1 MTNNISNINNT
12 AHNKNLDK
20 TTFDEQPAYETRVSQ
35 AKKILQSFAPNDIK
49 VDTNTKFISLIES
62 VRALSPELQCK
73 VLDGLN
79 YAKNTLHNINQ
90 NSAIATKSSCQ
101 STESI
106 EKTITFNILDM
117 LDNLTMRQQNIMEAF
132 LRVFTSMYNASAKA
146 DASMSIVFEQLVH
159 LQSSETKNASWANFA
174 GALAGSAINATGA
187 VFMAGAELAKPAGKI
202 DDIAENQ
209 EQNTDKPDSQ
219 TRIKSKE
226 DMANAKARLAEIE
239 NQQKDLSNNK
249 NIEDNDKQEQ
259 SSKLQKEKESIT
271 NKIKDKEKINSHN
284 LRYGITSSI
293 SHTNNL
299 FQSIANPQRCPQ
311 INLIDR
317 EGMRVLYEK
326 QDTAGSELLPQAKD
340 PETTAQWIER
350 CLAGSE
356 PIPESLKI
364 QMACCLVATGEAAT
378 ISDGLARVNQAF

>member
-284 LRYGITSSI
+284 LRHGITSSI

-299 FQSIANPQRCPQ
+299 FQSIANLSQYGGTVAAEHTRAEKDLAEQAKNVMHSVMSSYLDQ
-311 INLIDR
+311 INRDVQGRDQALNLLQQIIQTIIDTDSAIVQGIR
-317 EGMRVLYEK
+317 
-326 QDTAGSELLPQAKD
+326 S
-340 PETTAQWIER
+340 
-350 CLAGSE
+350 
-356 PIPESLKI
+356 
-364 QMACCLVATGEAAT
+364 
-378 ISDGLARVNQAF
+378 

>member
-299 FQSIANPQRCPQ
+299 FQSIANLSQYGGTVAAEHTRAAKDLAEQAKNVMHSVMSSYLDQ
-311 INLIDR
+311 INRDVQGRDQALNLLQQIIQTIIDTDSAIVQGIR
-317 EGMRVLYEK
+317 
-326 QDTAGSELLPQAKD
+326 S
-340 PETTAQWIER
+340 
-350 CLAGSE
+350 
-356 PIPESLKI
+356 
-364 QMACCLVATGEAAT
+364 
-378 ISDGLARVNQAF
+378 

>member
-299 FQSIANPQRCPQ
+299 FQSIANLSQYGGTVAAEHTRAEKDLAEQAKNVMHSVMSSYLDQ
-311 INLIDR
+311 INRDVQGRDQALNLLQQIIQTIIDTDNAIVQGIR
-317 EGMRVLYEK
+317 
-326 QDTAGSELLPQAKD
+326 S
-340 PETTAQWIER
+340 
-350 CLAGSE
+350 
-356 PIPESLKI
+356 
-364 QMACCLVATGEAAT
+364 
-378 ISDGLARVNQAF
+378 

>member
-20 TTFDEQPAYETRVSQ
+20 TTFDEQPGYETRVSQ
-35 AKKILQSFAPNDIK
+35 AKKILQSFSSNDIK

-90 NSAIATKSSCQ
+90 NSAVATKSFCQ

-146 DASMSIVFEQLVH
+146 DASMSIVFEQLVK
-159 LQSSETKNASWANFA
+159 LQSDETKNASWANLT
-174 GALAGSAINATGA
+174 GAIVGSAINVTGA

-209 EQNTDKPDSQ
+209 EQNADKPDDQ
-219 TRIKSKE
+219 TRIRSKE
-226 DMANAKARLAEIE
+226 DMVNAKTRLAKIE
-239 NQQKDLSNNK
+239 EQQKELSK
-249 NIEDNDKQEQ
+249 NQDIEDNDKQEQ

-284 LRYGITSSI
+284 LKYGITSSI

-299 FQSIANPQRCPQ
+299 FQSIANLSQYGGTVAAEHTRAEKDLAEQAKNVMHSVMSSYLDQ
-311 INLIDR
+311 INRDVQGRDQALNLLQQIIQTIIDTDSAIVQGIR
-317 EGMRVLYEK
+317 
-326 QDTAGSELLPQAKD
+326 S
-340 PETTAQWIER
+340 
-350 CLAGSE
+350 
-356 PIPESLKI
+356 
-364 QMACCLVATGEAAT
+364 
-378 ISDGLARVNQAF
+378 

>member
-299 FQSIANPQRCPQ
+299 FQSIANLSQYGGTVAAEHTRAEKDLAEQAKNVMHSVMSSYLDQ
-311 INLIDR
+311 INRDVQGR
-317 EGMRVLYEK
+317 
-326 QDTAGSELLPQAKD
+326 
-340 PETTAQWIER
+340 
-350 CLAGSE
+350 
-356 PIPESLKI
+356 
-364 QMACCLVATGEAAT
+364 
-378 ISDGLARVNQAF
+378 NQALNLLQQIIQTIIDTDSAIVQGIRS

>member
-20 TTFDEQPAYETRVSQ
+20 TTFDEQPGYETRVSQ
-35 AKKILQSFAPNDIK
+35 AKKILQSFSSNDIK

-90 NSAIATKSSCQ
+90 NSAVATKSFCQ

-146 DASMSIVFEQLVH
+146 DASMSIVFEQLVK
-159 LQSSETKNASWANFA
+159 LQSDETKNASWANLT
-174 GALAGSAINATGA
+174 GAIVGSVINVTGA

-209 EQNTDKPDSQ
+209 EQNADKPDDQ
-219 TRIKSKE
+219 TRIRSKE
-226 DMANAKARLAEIE
+226 DMANAKTRLAKIE
-239 NQQKDLSNNK
+239 EQQKELSK
-249 NIEDNDKQEQ
+249 NQDIEDNDKQEQ
-259 SSKLQKEKESIT
+259 SSKLQKEKESIN

-284 LRYGITSSI
+284 LKYGITSSI

-299 FQSIANPQRCPQ
+299 FQSIANLSQYGGTVAAEHTRAEKDLAEQAKNVMHSVMSSYLDQ
-311 INLIDR
+311 INRDVQGRDQALNLLQQIIQTIIDTDSAIVQGIR
-317 EGMRVLYEK
+317 
-326 QDTAGSELLPQAKD
+326 
-340 PETTAQWIER
+340 
-350 CLAGSE
+350 
-356 PIPESLKI
+356 
-364 QMACCLVATGEAAT
+364 
-378 ISDGLARVNQAF
+378 

>member
-20 TTFDEQPAYETRVSQ
+20 TTFDEQPGYETRVSQ
-35 AKKILQSFAPNDIK
+35 AKKILQSFSSNDIK

-90 NSAIATKSSCQ
+90 NSAVATKSSCQ
-101 STESI
+101 SIESI

-146 DASMSIVFEQLVH
+146 DASMSIVFEQLVK
-159 LQSSETKNASWANFA
+159 LQSDETKNASWANLT
-174 GALAGSAINATGA
+174 GAIVGSVINVTGA

-209 EQNTDKPDSQ
+209 EQNADKPEDQ
-219 TRIKSKE
+219 TRIRSKE
-226 DMANAKARLAEIE
+226 DMANAKTRLAKIE
-239 NQQKDLSNNK
+239 EQQKELSK
-249 NIEDNDKQEQ
+249 NQDIEDNDKQEQ
-259 SSKLQKEKESIT
+259 SSKLQKEKEIIT

-284 LRYGITSSI
+284 LKYGITSSI

-299 FQSIANPQRCPQ
+299 FQSIANLSQYGGTVAAEHTRAEKDLAEQAKNVMHSVMSSYLDQ
-311 INLIDR
+311 INRDVQGRDQALNLLQQIIQTIIDTDSAIVQGIR
-317 EGMRVLYEK
+317 
-326 QDTAGSELLPQAKD
+326 S
-340 PETTAQWIER
+340 
-350 CLAGSE
+350 
-356 PIPESLKI
+356 
-364 QMACCLVATGEAAT
+364 
-378 ISDGLARVNQAF
+378 

>member
-20 TTFDEQPAYETRVSQ
+20 TTFDEQPGYETRVSQ
-35 AKKILQSFAPNDIK
+35 AKKILQSFSSNDIK

-90 NSAIATKSSCQ
+90 NSAVATKSSCQ

-159 LQSSETKNASWANFA
+159 LQSSETKNASWANLT
-174 GALAGSAINATGA
+174 GAIVGSAINVTGA

-209 EQNTDKPDSQ
+209 EQNAEKPEDQ
-219 TRIKSKE
+219 TRIRSKE
-226 DMANAKARLAEIE
+226 DMANAKTRLAKIE
-239 NQQKDLSNNK
+239 EQQKELSTNQD
-249 NIEDNDKQEQ
+249 IEDNDKQEQ

-284 LRYGITSSI
+284 LKYGITSSI

-299 FQSIANPQRCPQ
+299 FQSIANLSQYGGTVAAEHTRAEKDLAEQAKNVMHSVMSSYLDQ
-311 INLIDR
+311 INRDVQGRDQALNLLQQIIQTIIDTDSAIVQGIR
-317 EGMRVLYEK
+317 
-326 QDTAGSELLPQAKD
+326 S
-340 PETTAQWIER
+340 
-350 CLAGSE
+350 
-356 PIPESLKI
+356 
-364 QMACCLVATGEAAT
+364 
-378 ISDGLARVNQAF
+378 

>member
-49 VDTNTKFISLIES
+49 VDTTTKFISLIES

-299 FQSIANPQRCPQ
+299 FQSIANLSQYGGTVAAEHTRAEKDLAEQAKNVMHSVMSSYLDQ
-311 INLIDR
+311 INRDVQGRDQALNLLQQIIQTIIDTDSAIVQGIR
-317 EGMRVLYEK
+317 
-326 QDTAGSELLPQAKD
+326 S
-340 PETTAQWIER
+340 
-350 CLAGSE
+350 
-356 PIPESLKI
+356 
-364 QMACCLVATGEAAT
+364 
-378 ISDGLARVNQAF
+378 

>member
-299 FQSIANPQRCPQ
+299 FQSIANLSQYGGTVAAEHTRAEKDLAQQAKNVMHSVMSSYLDQ
-311 INLIDR
+311 INRDVQGRDQALNLLQQIIQTIIDTDSAIVQGIR
-317 EGMRVLYEK
+317 
-326 QDTAGSELLPQAKD
+326 S
-340 PETTAQWIER
+340 
-350 CLAGSE
+350 
-356 PIPESLKI
+356 
-364 QMACCLVATGEAAT
+364 
-378 ISDGLARVNQAF
+378 

>member
-259 SSKLQKEKESIT
+259 SSKLHKEKESIT

-299 FQSIANPQRCPQ
+299 FQSIANLSQYGGTVAAEHTRAEKDLAEQAKNVMHSVMSSYLDQ
-311 INLIDR
+311 INRDVQGRDQALNLLQQIIQTIIDTDSAIVQGIR
-317 EGMRVLYEK
+317 
-326 QDTAGSELLPQAKD
+326 S
-340 PETTAQWIER
+340 
-350 CLAGSE
+350 
-356 PIPESLKI
+356 
-364 QMACCLVATGEAAT
+364 
-378 ISDGLARVNQAF
+378 

>member
-239 NQQKDLSNNK
+239 KQQKDLSNNK

-299 FQSIANPQRCPQ
+299 FQSIANLSQYGGTVAAEHTRAEKDLAEQAKNVMHSVMSSYLDQ
-311 INLIDR
+311 INRDVQGRDQALNLLQQIIQTIIDTDSAIVQGIR
-317 EGMRVLYEK
+317 
-326 QDTAGSELLPQAKD
+326 S
-340 PETTAQWIER
+340 
-350 CLAGSE
+350 
-356 PIPESLKI
+356 
-364 QMACCLVATGEAAT
+364 
-378 ISDGLARVNQAF
+378 

>member
-1 MTNNISNINNT
+1 MPNNISNINNT

-101 STESI
+101 SAESK

-146 DASMSIVFEQLVH
+146 EASMSILFEELVQ
-159 LQSSETKNASWANFA
+159 LQSKETINSSWENLA
-174 GALAGSAINATGA
+174 GATTGA
-187 VFMAGAELAKPAGKI
+187 IVNVIGVGVVANAEYKKPAGKI
-202 DDIAENQ
+202 DGVTPNQ
-209 EQNTDKPDSQ
+209 EQETDTPENQQKLNSN
-219 TRIKSKE
+219 E
-226 DMANAKARLAEIE
+226 DVKKAKARLSEIKKDQSKLSKDTNIE
-239 NQQKDLSNNK
+239 N
-249 NIEDNDKQEQ
+249 ETKQEQ
-259 SSKLQKEKESIT
+259 FSKLEKEKDSI
-271 NKIKDKEKINSHN
+271 NKQITDKQHIDSHNKKFSRYSSLSNSH
-284 LRYGITSSI
+284 Y
-293 SHTNNL
+293 L
-299 FQSIANPQRCPQ
+299 FQAFGSTVQSSGTVAAEYTRAEKEVAEQAKNVLHSVMSSYLDQ
-311 INLIDR
+311 INRDVQGRDQALNLLQQIIQTIIDTDSAIVQGIR
-317 EGMRVLYEK
+317 
-326 QDTAGSELLPQAKD
+326 S
-340 PETTAQWIER
+340 
-350 CLAGSE
+350 
-356 PIPESLKI
+356 
-364 QMACCLVATGEAAT
+364 
-378 ISDGLARVNQAF
+378 

>member
-20 TTFDEQPAYETRVSQ
+20 TTFDEQPGYETRVSQ
-35 AKKILQSFAPNDIK
+35 AKKILQSFSSNDIK

-90 NSAIATKSSCQ
+90 NSAVATKSSCQ

-159 LQSSETKNASWANFA
+159 LQSSETKNASWANLT
-174 GALAGSAINATGA
+174 GAIVGSAINVTGA

-209 EQNTDKPDSQ
+209 EQNAEKPEDQ
-219 TRIKSKE
+219 TRIRSKE
-226 DMANAKARLAEIE
+226 DMANAKTRLAKIE
-239 NQQKDLSNNK
+239 EQQKELSKNQ

-284 LRYGITSSI
+284 LKYGITSSI

-299 FQSIANPQRCPQ
+299 FQSIANLSQYGGTVAAEHTRAEKDLAEQAKNVMHSVMSSYLDQ
-311 INLIDR
+311 INRDVQGRDQALNLLQQIIQTIIDTDSAIVQGIR
-317 EGMRVLYEK
+317 
-326 QDTAGSELLPQAKD
+326 S
-340 PETTAQWIER
+340 
-350 CLAGSE
+350 
-356 PIPESLKI
+356 
-364 QMACCLVATGEAAT
+364 
-378 ISDGLARVNQAF
+378 

>member
-117 LDNLTMRQQNIMEAF
+117 LNNLTMRQQNIMEAF

-299 FQSIANPQRCPQ
+299 FQSIANLSQYGGTVAAEHTRAEKDLAEQAKNVMHSVMSSYLDQ
-311 INLIDR
+311 INRDVQGRDQALNLLQQIIQTIIDTDSAIVQGIR
-317 EGMRVLYEK
+317 
-326 QDTAGSELLPQAKD
+326 S
-340 PETTAQWIER
+340 
-350 CLAGSE
+350 
-356 PIPESLKI
+356 
-364 QMACCLVATGEAAT
+364 
-378 ISDGLARVNQAF
+378 

>member
-1 MTNNISNINNT
+1 MTS
-12 AHNKNLDK
+12 LK
-20 TTFDEQPAYETRVSQ
+20 TSIKTITYLSDTGCLEIQGASLPAYETRVSQ

-299 FQSIANPQRCPQ
+299 FQSIANLSQYGGTVAAEHTRAEKDLAEQAKNVMHSVMSSYLDQ
-311 INLIDR
+311 INRDVQGRDQALNLLQQIIQTIIDTDSAIVQGIR
-317 EGMRVLYEK
+317 
-326 QDTAGSELLPQAKD
+326 S
-340 PETTAQWIER
+340 
-350 CLAGSE
+350 
-356 PIPESLKI
+356 
-364 QMACCLVATGEAAT
+364 
-378 ISDGLARVNQAF
+378 

>member
-239 NQQKDLSNNK
+239 NQQEDLSNNK

-299 FQSIANPQRCPQ
+299 FQSIANLSQYGGTVAAEHTRAEKDLAEQAKNVMHSVMSSYLDQ
-311 INLIDR
+311 INRDVQGRDQALNLLQQIIQTIIDTDSAIVQGIR
-317 EGMRVLYEK
+317 
-326 QDTAGSELLPQAKD
+326 S
-340 PETTAQWIER
+340 
-350 CLAGSE
+350 
-356 PIPESLKI
+356 
-364 QMACCLVATGEAAT
+364 
-378 ISDGLARVNQAF
+378 

>member
-146 DASMSIVFEQLVH
+146 DTSMSIVFEQLVH

-299 FQSIANPQRCPQ
+299 FQSIANLSQYGGTVAAEHTRAEKDLAEQAKNVMHSVMSSYLDQ
-311 INLIDR
+311 INRDVQGRDQALNLLQQIIQTIIDTDSAIVQGIR
-317 EGMRVLYEK
+317 
-326 QDTAGSELLPQAKD
+326 S
-340 PETTAQWIER
+340 
-350 CLAGSE
+350 
-356 PIPESLKI
+356 
-364 QMACCLVATGEAAT
+364 
-378 ISDGLARVNQAF
+378 

>member
-202 DDIAENQ
+202 DDISENQ

-299 FQSIANPQRCPQ
+299 FQSIANLSQYGGTVAAEHTRAEKDLAEQAKNVMHSVMSSYLDQ
-311 INLIDR
+311 INRDVQGRDQALNLLQQIIQTIIDTDSAIVQGIR
-317 EGMRVLYEK
+317 
-326 QDTAGSELLPQAKD
+326 S
-340 PETTAQWIER
+340 
-350 CLAGSE
+350 
-356 PIPESLKI
+356 
-364 QMACCLVATGEAAT
+364 
-378 ISDGLARVNQAF
+378 

>member
-12 AHNKNLDK
+12 VHNKNLDK

-117 LDNLTMRQQNIMEAF
+117 LDNLTMRQLNIMEAF

-159 LQSSETKNASWANFA
+159 LQSSETKNASWANLT
-174 GALAGSAINATGA
+174 GALAGSVINATGA

-209 EQNTDKPDSQ
+209 EQNTDKSDSP

-299 FQSIANPQRCPQ
+299 FQSIANLSQYGGTVAAEHTRAEKDLAEQAKNVMHSVMSSYLDQ
-311 INLIDR
+311 INRDVQGRDQALNLLQQIIQTIIDTDSAIVQGIR
-317 EGMRVLYEK
+317 
-326 QDTAGSELLPQAKD
+326 S
-340 PETTAQWIER
+340 
-350 CLAGSE
+350 
-356 PIPESLKI
+356 
-364 QMACCLVATGEAAT
+364 
-378 ISDGLARVNQAF
+378 

>member
-20 TTFDEQPAYETRVSQ
+20 TTFDEQTGYEARVSQ

-49 VDTNTKFISLIES
+49 VDINTKFISLIES

-132 LRVFTSMYNASAKA
+132 LRVFTSMYNASAKS
-146 DASMSIVFEQLVH
+146 DASMSIVFEQLVQ
-159 LQSSETKNASWANFA
+159 LQSSETKNASWANLT
-174 GALAGSAINATGA
+174 GAIVGSAINATGA
-187 VFMAGAELAKPAGKI
+187 VVMAGAEIAKPAGKI

-209 EQNTDKPDSQ
+209 EQNTDKPDDQ
-219 TRIKSKE
+219 PRLKSKE
-226 DMANAKARLAEIE
+226 GLANAKTRLAQIE
-239 NQQKDLSNNK
+239 TQQKELSTNQD
-249 NIEDNDKQEQ
+249 IEDNDKQEQ

-284 LRYGITSSI
+284 RRYSISSSI

-299 FQSIANPQRCPQ
+299 FQSIGNLSQYGGTVASEHTRAEKDLAEQAKNVMHSVMSSYLDQ
-311 INLIDR
+311 INRDVQGRDQALNLLQQIIQTIIDTDSAIVQGIR
-317 EGMRVLYEK
+317 
-326 QDTAGSELLPQAKD
+326 S
-340 PETTAQWIER
+340 
-350 CLAGSE
+350 
-356 PIPESLKI
+356 
-364 QMACCLVATGEAAT
+364 
-378 ISDGLARVNQAF
+378 

>member
-299 FQSIANPQRCPQ
+299 FQSIVNLSQYGGTVAAEHTRAEKDLAEQAKNVMHSVMSSYLDQ
-311 INLIDR
+311 INRDVQGRDQALNLLQQIIQTIIDTDSAIVQGIR
-317 EGMRVLYEK
+317 
-326 QDTAGSELLPQAKD
+326 S
-340 PETTAQWIER
+340 
-350 CLAGSE
+350 
-356 PIPESLKI
+356 
-364 QMACCLVATGEAAT
+364 
-378 ISDGLARVNQAF
+378 

>member
-132 LRVFTSMYNASAKA
+132 LRVFTSMYNASAKT

-299 FQSIANPQRCPQ
+299 FQSIANLSQYGGTVAAEHTRAEKDLAEQAKNVMHSVMSSYLDQ
-311 INLIDR
+311 INRDVQGRDQALNLLQQIIQTIIDTDSAIVQGIR
-317 EGMRVLYEK
+317 
-326 QDTAGSELLPQAKD
+326 S
-340 PETTAQWIER
+340 
-350 CLAGSE
+350 
-356 PIPESLKI
+356 
-364 QMACCLVATGEAAT
+364 
-378 ISDGLARVNQAF
+378 

>member
-187 VFMAGAELAKPAGKI
+187 VFMAGAKLAKPAGKI

-299 FQSIANPQRCPQ
+299 FQSIANLSQYGGTVAAEHTRAEKDLAEQAKNVMHSVMSSYLDQ
-311 INLIDR
+311 INRDVQGRDQALNLLQQIIQTIIDTDSAIVQGIR
-317 EGMRVLYEK
+317 
-326 QDTAGSELLPQAKD
+326 S
-340 PETTAQWIER
+340 
-350 CLAGSE
+350 
-356 PIPESLKI
+356 
-364 QMACCLVATGEAAT
+364 
-378 ISDGLARVNQAF
+378 

>member
-12 AHNKNLDK
+12 SHNKNLDK

-299 FQSIANPQRCPQ
+299 FQSIANLSQYGGTVAAEHTHAEKDIVEQAKNVMHSVMSSYLDQ
-311 INLIDR
+311 INRDVQGRDQALNLLQQIIQTIIDTDSAIVQGIR
-317 EGMRVLYEK
+317 
-326 QDTAGSELLPQAKD
+326 S
-340 PETTAQWIER
+340 
-350 CLAGSE
+350 
-356 PIPESLKI
+356 
-364 QMACCLVATGEAAT
+364 
-378 ISDGLARVNQAF
+378 

>member
-284 LRYGITSSI
+284 LRYVITSSI

-299 FQSIANPQRCPQ
+299 FQSIANLSQYGGTVAAEHTRAEKDLAEQAKNVMHSVMSSYLDQ
-311 INLIDR
+311 INRDVQGRDQALNLLQQIIQTIIDTDSAIVQGIR
-317 EGMRVLYEK
+317 
-326 QDTAGSELLPQAKD
+326 S
-340 PETTAQWIER
+340 
-350 CLAGSE
+350 
-356 PIPESLKI
+356 
-364 QMACCLVATGEAAT
+364 
-378 ISDGLARVNQAF
+378 

>member
-20 TTFDEQPAYETRVSQ
+20 TTFDEQPGYETRVSQ
-35 AKKILQSFAPNDIK
+35 AKKILQSFSSNDIK

-90 NSAIATKSSCQ
+90 NSAVATKSSCQ
-101 STESI
+101 SIESI

-159 LQSSETKNASWANFA
+159 LQSSETKNASWANLT
-174 GALAGSAINATGA
+174 GAIVGSAINVTGA
-187 VFMAGAELAKPAGKI
+187 VFMASAELAKPAGKI

-209 EQNTDKPDSQ
+209 EQNAEKPEDQ
-219 TRIKSKE
+219 TRIRSKE
-226 DMANAKARLAEIE
+226 DMANAKTRLAKIE
-239 NQQKDLSNNK
+239 EQQKELSKNQ

-284 LRYGITSSI
+284 LKYGITSSI

-299 FQSIANPQRCPQ
+299 FQSIANLSQYGGTVAAEHTRAEKDLAEQAKNVMHSVMSSYLDQ
-311 INLIDR
+311 INRDVQGRDQALNLLQQIIQTIIDTDSAIVQGIR
-317 EGMRVLYEK
+317 
-326 QDTAGSELLPQAKD
+326 S
-340 PETTAQWIER
+340 
-350 CLAGSE
+350 
-356 PIPESLKI
+356 
-364 QMACCLVATGEAAT
+364 
-378 ISDGLARVNQAF
+378 

>member
-20 TTFDEQPAYETRVSQ
+20 TTFDEQPGYETRVSQ
-35 AKKILQSFAPNDIK
+35 AKKILQSFSSNDIK

-90 NSAIATKSSCQ
+90 NSAVATKSSCQ

-159 LQSSETKNASWANFA
+159 LQSSETKNASWANLT

-209 EQNTDKPDSQ
+209 EQNAEKPEDQ
-219 TRIKSKE
+219 TRIRSKE
-226 DMANAKARLAEIE
+226 DMANAKTRLAKIE
-239 NQQKDLSNNK
+239 EQQKELSKNQ

-284 LRYGITSSI
+284 LKYGITSSI

-299 FQSIANPQRCPQ
+299 FQSIANLSQYGGTVAAEHTRAEKDLAEQAKNVMHSVMSSYLDQ
-311 INLIDR
+311 INRDVQGRDQALNLLQQIIQTIIDTDSAIVQGIR
-317 EGMRVLYEK
+317 
-326 QDTAGSELLPQAKD
+326 S
-340 PETTAQWIER
+340 
-350 CLAGSE
+350 
-356 PIPESLKI
+356 
-364 QMACCLVATGEAAT
+364 
-378 ISDGLARVNQAF
+378 

>member
-73 VLDGLN
+73 ILDGLN

-159 LQSSETKNASWANFA
+159 LQSSETKNASWVNFA

-259 SSKLQKEKESIT
+259 SSKLQKEKASIT

-299 FQSIANPQRCPQ
+299 FQSIANLSQYGGTVAAEHTRAEKDLAEQAKNVMHSVMSSYLDQ
-311 INLIDR
+311 INRDVQGRDQALNLLQQIIQTIIDTDSAIVQGIR
-317 EGMRVLYEK
+317 
-326 QDTAGSELLPQAKD
+326 S
-340 PETTAQWIER
+340 
-350 CLAGSE
+350 
-356 PIPESLKI
+356 
-364 QMACCLVATGEAAT
+364 
-378 ISDGLARVNQAF
+378 

>member
-299 FQSIANPQRCPQ
+299 FQSIANLSQYGGTVAAEHTRAEKDFAEQAKNVMHSVMSSYLDQ
-311 INLIDR
+311 INRDVQGRDQALNLLQQIIQTIIDTDSAIVQGIR
-317 EGMRVLYEK
+317 
-326 QDTAGSELLPQAKD
+326 S
-340 PETTAQWIER
+340 
-350 CLAGSE
+350 
-356 PIPESLKI
+356 
-364 QMACCLVATGEAAT
+364 
-378 ISDGLARVNQAF
+378 

>member
-299 FQSIANPQRCPQ
+299 FQSIANLSQYGGTVAAEHTRA
-311 INLIDR
+311 
-317 EGMRVLYEK
+317 EK
-326 QDTAGSELLPQAKD
+326 DLAEQAKNVMHSVMSSYLD
-340 PETTAQWIER
+340 QISRDVQGRDQALNLLQQI
-350 CLAGSE
+350 
-356 PIPESLKI
+356 I
-364 QMACCLVATGEAAT
+364 QT
-378 ISDGLARVNQAF
+378 IIDTDSAIVQGIRS

>member
-79 YAKNTLHNINQ
+79 YSKNTLHNINQ

-299 FQSIANPQRCPQ
+299 FQSIANLSQYGGTVAAEHTRAEKDLAEQAKNVMHSVMSSYLDQ
-311 INLIDR
+311 INRDVQGRDQALNLLQQIIQTIIDTDSAIVQGIR
-317 EGMRVLYEK
+317 
-326 QDTAGSELLPQAKD
+326 S
-340 PETTAQWIER
+340 
-350 CLAGSE
+350 
-356 PIPESLKI
+356 
-364 QMACCLVATGEAAT
+364 
-378 ISDGLARVNQAF
+378 

>member
-20 TTFDEQPAYETRVSQ
+20 TTFDEQPGYETRVSQ
-35 AKKILQSFAPNDIK
+35 AKKILQSFSSNDIK

-90 NSAIATKSSCQ
+90 NSAVATKSFCQ

-146 DASMSIVFEQLVH
+146 DASMSIVFEQLVK
-159 LQSSETKNASWANFA
+159 LQSDETKNASWANLT
-174 GALAGSAINATGA
+174 GAIVGSVINVTGA

-209 EQNTDKPDSQ
+209 EQNADKPEDQ
-219 TRIKSKE
+219 TRIRSKE
-226 DMANAKARLAEIE
+226 DMANAKTRLAKIE
-239 NQQKDLSNNK
+239 EQQKELSK
-249 NIEDNDKQEQ
+249 NQDIEDNDKQEQ
-259 SSKLQKEKESIT
+259 SSKLQKEKEIIT

-284 LRYGITSSI
+284 LKYGITSSI

-299 FQSIANPQRCPQ
+299 FQSIANLSQYGGTVAAEHTRAEKDLAEQAKNVMHSVMSSYLDQ
-311 INLIDR
+311 INRDVQGRDQALNLLQQIIQTIIDTDSAIVQGIR
-317 EGMRVLYEK
+317 
-326 QDTAGSELLPQAKD
+326 S
-340 PETTAQWIER
+340 
-350 CLAGSE
+350 
-356 PIPESLKI
+356 
-364 QMACCLVATGEAAT
+364 
-378 ISDGLARVNQAF
+378 

>member
-299 FQSIANPQRCPQ
+299 FQSIANLSQYGGTVAAEHTRAEKGLAEQAKNVMHSVMSSYLDQ
-311 INLIDR
+311 INRDVQGRDQALNLLQQIIQTIIDTDSAIVQGIR
-317 EGMRVLYEK
+317 
-326 QDTAGSELLPQAKD
+326 S
-340 PETTAQWIER
+340 
-350 CLAGSE
+350 
-356 PIPESLKI
+356 
-364 QMACCLVATGEAAT
+364 
-378 ISDGLARVNQAF
+378 

>member
-259 SSKLQKEKESIT
+259 SSKLQKEKESIA

-299 FQSIANPQRCPQ
+299 FQSIANLSQYGGTVAAEHTRAEKDLAEQAKNVMHSVMSSYLDQ
-311 INLIDR
+311 INRDVQGRDQALNLLQQIIQTIIDTDSAIVQGIR
-317 EGMRVLYEK
+317 
-326 QDTAGSELLPQAKD
+326 S
-340 PETTAQWIER
+340 
-350 CLAGSE
+350 
-356 PIPESLKI
+356 
-364 QMACCLVATGEAAT
+364 
-378 ISDGLARVNQAF
+378 

>member
-187 VFMAGAELAKPAGKI
+187 VFMAGEELAKPAGKI

-299 FQSIANPQRCPQ
+299 FQSIANLSQYGGTVAAEHTRAEKDLAEQAKNVMHSVMSSYLDQ
-311 INLIDR
+311 INRDVQGRDQALNLLQQIIQTIIDTDSAIVQGIR
-317 EGMRVLYEK
+317 
-326 QDTAGSELLPQAKD
+326 S
-340 PETTAQWIER
+340 
-350 CLAGSE
+350 
-356 PIPESLKI
+356 
-364 QMACCLVATGEAAT
+364 
-378 ISDGLARVNQAF
+378 

>member
-117 LDNLTMRQQNIMEAF
+117 LDNLTMRQQNIMKAF

-299 FQSIANPQRCPQ
+299 FQSIANLSQYGGTVAAEHTRAEKDLAEQAKNVMHSVMSSYLDQ
-311 INLIDR
+311 INRDVQGRDQALNLLQQIIQTIIDTDSAIVQGIR
-317 EGMRVLYEK
+317 
-326 QDTAGSELLPQAKD
+326 S
-340 PETTAQWIER
+340 
-350 CLAGSE
+350 
-356 PIPESLKI
+356 
-364 QMACCLVATGEAAT
+364 
-378 ISDGLARVNQAF
+378 